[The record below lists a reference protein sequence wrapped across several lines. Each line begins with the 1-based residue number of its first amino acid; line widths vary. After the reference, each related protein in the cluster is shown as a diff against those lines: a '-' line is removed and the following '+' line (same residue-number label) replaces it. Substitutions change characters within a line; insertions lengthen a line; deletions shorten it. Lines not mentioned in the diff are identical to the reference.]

1 VSGGPGWLE
10 EGARFLRDL
19 SEREGGMLVLP
30 PGQNRKHS
38 APVERS
44 ASRQPDLFAPAEGV
58 PWGGAPPRSGIDPV
72 GIPPAMQAPV
82 PEDPRERSELLEQLA
97 RQAAPCLKC
106 ALGETRSHF
115 VFGSG
120 RADAA
125 LMFVGEAPGAEEDAQ
140 GLPFVGAA
148 GQLLTKII
156 ESIGFAREDVYIAN
170 ILKCRPPGNRDPQA
184 EEVAACEPYLQRQ
197 IALIRPRVI
206 CALGRIAGQV
216 MLKTSAPLARL
227 RERVHIYQGRPLLVT
242 FHPAAL
248 LRNPNWKR
256 PTWEDMKMLRRI
268 HDEEAGS

>member
-1 VSGGPGWLE
+1 MSGAPDWFGE
-10 EGARFLRDL
+10 SVRFLREL
-19 SEREGGMLVLP
+19 SRKEGEMLYVPAGDPRAPAP
-30 PGQNRKHS
+30 PVPRTTG
-38 APVERS
+38 P
-44 ASRQPDLFAPAEGV
+44 QPTLFADDGV
-58 PWGGAPPRSGIDPV
+58 IPWGGVPPRAGTDPV
-72 GIPPAMQAPV
+72 GIPPAMVEPV
-82 PEDPRERSELLEQLA
+82 PEETSARGELLEQFAL
-97 RQAAPCLKC
+97 QAAPCLKC
-106 ALGETRSHF
+106 ALGESRRNF

-120 RADAA
+120 RADAT

-156 ESIGFAREDVYIAN
+156 ESIGFQRDEVYIAN

-184 EEVAACEPYLQRQ
+184 EEVAACEPHLHRQ

-216 MLKTSAPLARL
+216 LLKTSAPLARL
-227 RERVHIYQGRPLLVT
+227 RGQVHTYRGRPLLVT
-242 FHPAAL
+242 YHPAAL

>member
-1 VSGGPGWLE
+1 VSGAPDWLGE
-10 EGARFLRDL
+10 SARFLREL
-19 SEREGGMLVLP
+19 SRQEGEMLYVP
-30 PGQNRKHS
+30 AS
-38 APVERS
+38 APREPSPPVPRTAGPS
-44 ASRQPDLFAPAEGV
+44 PGLFSEDDVP
-58 PWGGAPPRSGIDPV
+58 PWGGVPPRAGTDPV
-72 GIPPAMQAPV
+72 GIPPAMTGGV
-82 PEDPRERSELLEQLA
+82 PEEPDARRVLLEQLA
-97 RQAAPCLKC
+97 LQAAPCLKC
-106 ALGETRSHF
+106 PLGESRRNF

-120 RADAA
+120 RADAT

-156 ESIGFAREDVYIAN
+156 ESIGFERDEVYIAN

-184 EEVAACEPYLQRQ
+184 EEVAACEPHLHRQ

-216 MLKTSAPLARL
+216 LLKTNVTLSRL
-227 RERVHIYQGRPLLVT
+227 RGQVHTYRGRPLLVT
-242 FHPAAL
+242 YHPAAL

>member
-1 VSGGPGWLE
+1 VSGGPDWLGE
-10 EGARFLRDL
+10 SARFLREL
-19 SEREGGMLVLP
+19 SRNEGGTLYVPAGAPREHTP
-30 PGQNRKHS
+30 PIPRAAQ
-38 APVERS
+38 A
-44 ASRQPDLFAPAEGV
+44 QPGLFADDGGI
-58 PWGGAPPRSGIDPV
+58 PWGGVPPRAGTDPV
-72 GIPPAMQAPV
+72 GIPPAMVDPV
-82 PEDPRERSELLEQLA
+82 PEEAGARGELLDRLA
-97 RQAAPCLKC
+97 LQAAPCLKC
-106 ALGETRSHF
+106 ALGETRRNI

-120 RADAA
+120 RAEAT

-148 GQLLTKII
+148 GQLLTRII
-156 ESIGFAREDVYIAN
+156 ESIGFQREEVYIAN

-184 EEVAACEPYLQRQ
+184 EEVAACEPYLHRQ

-216 MLKTSAPLARL
+216 LLKTSAPLARL
-227 RERVHIYQGRPLLVT
+227 RGQVHSYQGRPLVVT
-242 FHPAAL
+242 YHPAAL